1 MSQPFNPLRLQPNL
15 LLPALIMGVF
25 LAITGLPQIDTI
37 YTLWHPGRAIV
48 FNDFMIHWEAARL
61 VAAGRAAEVYDRA
74 ALTAGLIADFGLGQ
88 TIYRDGAMAWSY
100 FYPPTGLLLIWPL
113 GLMDYS
119 MAALTMVGGG
129 LVGYLLLVWRLGRG
143 AGLLFVL
150 GSPALWICLLGGQNS
165 FFLAA
170 LLGFSIILSSS
181 HRKTAAVMIAICS
194 FKPPFL
200 PVLCVLRDGLRQKS
214 GCVETGILFA
224 IFFSPYVFHAGL
236 ASILGFSLIPLA
248 NLGLFFCVL
257 RRALARET
265 VFRNKSDRKHR
276 GLPC

>member
-100 FYPPTGLLLIWPL
+100 FYSPTGLLLIWPL

-129 LVGYLLLVWRLGRG
+129 VGRV
-143 AGLLFVL
+143 
-150 GSPALWICLLGGQNS
+150 
-165 FFLAA
+165 
-170 LLGFSIILSSS
+170 SSS
-181 HRKTAAVMIAICS
+181 GVEVGAWGRASVCFRESGVMGYVYWAGRI
-194 FKPPFL
+194 
-200 PVLCVLRDGLRQKS
+200 R
-214 GCVETGILFA
+214 
-224 IFFSPYVFHAGL
+224 FS
-236 ASILGFSLIPLA
+236 
-248 NLGLFFCVL
+248 
-257 RRALARET
+257 
-265 VFRNKSDRKHR
+265 
-276 GLPC
+276 